1 MTLIKMETLMSQT
14 RISIDRE
21 ALVETARAA
30 RQRAYAPY
38 SHYQVGA
45 ALVAGDGTI
54 FTGCNVE
61 NAAYPACIC
70 AERVALTKAVSEGQQ
85 EFLAIAVVTSNAGTP
100 CGVCRQMLFEFA
112 PEMLVIVADER
123 RIVAEYKLSD
133 LLPDG
138 FGPHHL
144 K

>member
-1 MTLIKMETLMSQT
+1 MSNPKKN
-14 RISIDRE
+14 IDRE
-21 ALVETARAA
+21 KLVEAA
-30 RQRAYAPY
+30 RQARLRAYAPY

-45 ALVAGDGTI
+45 ALLVGSGAI

-70 AERVALTKAVSEGQQ
+70 AERVAATRSISEG
-85 EFLAIAVVTSNAGTP
+85 EHDFVAIAVVTSNGGTP
-100 CGVCRQMLFEFA
+100 CGVCRQVLNEFA
-112 PEMLVIVADER
+112 PDMLVIVADLER
-123 RIVAEYKLSD
+123 IIAEYTLVD

-144 K
+144 G

>member
-1 MTLIKMETLMSQT
+1 MKVTMPSQKKT
-14 RISIDRE
+14 IDRDE
-21 ALVETARAA
+21 LVAAA
-30 RQRAYAPY
+30 RRARLNAYVPY

-45 ALVAGDGTI
+45 ALLTNRGTI

-70 AERVALTKAVSEGQQ
+70 AERVAVTKAVSEG
-85 EFLAIAVVTSNAGTP
+85 ERDFVAIAVVTSNGGTP
-100 CGVCRQMLFEFA
+100 CGVCRQVLNEFS
-112 PEMLVIVADER
+112 PDMLVIVSDPEQ
-123 RIVAEYKLSD
+123 IVSEYVLAD